1 MIRRGPRPDRFVVL
15 ANHTVREARLSFRAR
30 GLLAYLLSM
39 PEDWRTNSNQLAG
52 QSPKEGRD
60 AIRTAL
66 VELERAGYLKR
77 IRVQDDAGRWR
88 TETVVTDSPVDD
100 AGENWSSYPLPET
113 DEPAPVDPALIEIPK
128 KKDLSVSSFTD
139 SYAREPICTGCHGT
153 GWEPIIEVGGK
164 ITTERCH
171 CHRELA
177 RRRP

>member
-88 TETVVTDSPVDD
+88 TETIVTDSPVDNS
-100 AGENWSSYPLPET
+100 GENWSSYPQPET
-113 DEPAPVDPALIEIPK
+113 DEPAPLDPALIEIPRT
-128 KKDLSVSSFTD
+128 KDSSSSSSH
-139 SYAREPICTGCHGT
+139 SYARELVCSGCHGT
-153 GWEPIIEVGGK
+153 GWEPIIGAGGK
-164 ITTERCH
+164 IITERCQ